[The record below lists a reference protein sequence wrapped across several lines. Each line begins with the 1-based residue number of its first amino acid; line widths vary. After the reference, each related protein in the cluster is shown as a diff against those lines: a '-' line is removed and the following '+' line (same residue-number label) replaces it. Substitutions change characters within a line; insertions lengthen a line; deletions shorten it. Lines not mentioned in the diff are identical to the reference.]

1 MNFVNEQLLKKSLW
15 PGILFLTI
23 VSFPSTSLATNPT
36 LDQDAI
42 PAISGISPISA
53 VVDASGAIFISGD
66 STNPVSGFTLNRFA
80 VAKVKPDLTPDTS
93 WGTNGLVLIDV
104 GVPLGQEQRARGIAI
119 DSSGNVYVTG
129 RAQNGFLSYYTVKLG
144 PTGTLLWTPK
154 IYSGTGDNYGECVGV
169 KSDGSLVYVAGS
181 TTGSSN
187 KPIVQYNSAGTQ
199 LLTTATSSGPGVF
212 DPCTM
217 AVGSDGSL
225 YSDFGTKFTSAGAVV
240 YGGGLPITL
249 NPTNLDS
256 YRSHIYGGGQKV
268 NATSGV
274 ATGITGFR
282 DFPTLNTENSK
293 TFVYTVNYGNN
304 FLIKNDFLGNLLW
317 SDTLPFYA
325 VALGTDSARRIYAI
339 GDFGLGLRI
348 RRYTVAGASS
358 PQDPLT
364 WAEAIV
370 AGVTPIRAT
379 HVTELR
385 TKVNGRRGNAGALN
399 YSWSSSTISA
409 GNAVTAA
416 HFNEMRTAISEVYTN
431 CGQAA
436 PPWSSGV
443 ITPGTSTRKVHI
455 DDLRIVTSDAPACGT
470 RFIFVTSSTYNGNL
484 GGLAGADAKCQ
495 TAATA
500 GSLPGTYKAWLSD
513 GTGIAGTRLTSTTL
527 RFILP
532 TSGQIARDFDDLTD
546 SLLDQ
551 TININELGA
560 TVANGATV
568 WTSTDGEGGGIGNNC
583 TNWTSGVA
591 GPFGA
596 VGLVGSTTST
606 WTFSTTVSCTALNR
620 LYCVQQ

>member
-1 MNFVNEQLLKKSLW
+1 M
-15 PGILFLTI
+15 
-23 VSFPSTSLATNPT
+23 
-36 LDQDAI
+36 
-42 PAISGISPISA
+42 
-53 VVDASGAIFISGD
+53 
-66 STNPVSGFTLNRFA
+66 
-80 VAKVKPDLTPDTS
+80 
-93 WGTNGLVLIDV
+93 
-104 GVPLGQEQRARGIAI
+104 
-119 DSSGNVYVTG
+119 
-129 RAQNGFLSYYTVKLG
+129 
-144 PTGTLLWTPK
+144 
-154 IYSGTGDNYGECVGV
+154 
-169 KSDGSLVYVAGS
+169 
-181 TTGSSN
+181 
-187 KPIVQYNSAGTQ
+187 
-199 LLTTATSSGPGVF
+199 
-212 DPCTM
+212 
-217 AVGSDGSL
+217 
-225 YSDFGTKFTSAGAVV
+225 
-240 YGGGLPITL
+240 
-249 NPTNLDS
+249 
-256 YRSHIYGGGQKV
+256 
-268 NATSGV
+268 
-274 ATGITGFR
+274 
-282 DFPTLNTENSK
+282 
-293 TFVYTVNYGNN
+293 
-304 FLIKNDFLGNLLW
+304 
-317 SDTLPFYA
+317 
-325 VALGTDSARRIYAI
+325 
-339 GDFGLGLRI
+339 
-348 RRYTVAGASS
+348 
-358 PQDPLT
+358 
-364 WAEAIV
+364 